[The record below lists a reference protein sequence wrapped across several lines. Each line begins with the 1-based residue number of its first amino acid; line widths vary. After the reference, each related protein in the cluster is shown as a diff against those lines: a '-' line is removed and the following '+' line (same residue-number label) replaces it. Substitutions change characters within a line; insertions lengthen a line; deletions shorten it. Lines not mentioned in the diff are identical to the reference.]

1 MPRSGSASGYP
12 GARGTPAVVVA
23 VSRRPPVLHDDRAP
37 GLPGASR
44 AARIGTGALAAIALL
59 FLGLPI
65 VALLLRGLG
74 GGALGESPAEALLDA
89 LALSLSVSLVTVVV
103 VVLLGSP
110 LAWVLARRS
119 FRGKAIAETLVD
131 LPMVL
136 PPTVAGLA
144 LLLAFGRR
152 GVAGPALEIV
162 GLSVPFTT
170 LAVVVAQVFVSAPF
184 YIRAARAGFQG
195 VDRDLEEAAAVDGA
209 SGAQVVRRITIP
221 LAAPALAA
229 GLVLSWARALGE
241 FGATIMFAGNVAGR
255 TRTLPLL
262 IYAEFQ
268 DTLDAAIAAATVL
281 VIAAIGVLFAVRL
294 THWRSVLPA

>member
-1 MPRSGSASGYP
+1 L
-12 GARGTPAVVVA
+12 A
-23 VSRRPPVLHDDRAP
+23 VSRRPAPTADADRAP
-37 GLPGASR
+37 GLPGSSR

-59 FLGLPI
+59 FLALP
-65 VALLLRGLG
+65 VLALLARGLL
-74 GGALGESPAEALLDA
+74 GGALREAPAGALLDA
-89 LALSLSVSLVTVVV
+89 LLLSLTASFVSVIVVV
-103 VVLLGSP
+103 VLGSP

-131 LPMVL
+131 LPIVL

-152 GVAGPALEIV
+152 GLAGPALEVV
-162 GLSVPFTT
+162 GLSIPFTT

-184 YIRAARAGFQG
+184 YIRAARAGLQA
-195 VDRDLEEAAAVDGA
+195 VDRDLEEAGAVDGA

-229 GLVLSWARALGE
+229 GLVLAWARALGE
-241 FGATIMFAGNVAGR
+241 FGATIMFAGNIAGR

-262 IYAEFQ
+262 VYTEFQ
-268 DTLDAAIAAATVL
+268 NTLDAAVAAATVL

>member
-1 MPRSGSASGYP
+1 M
-12 GARGTPAVVVA
+12 A
-23 VSRRPPVLHDDRAP
+23 VSRRPAPTADADRAP
-37 GLPGASR
+37 GLPGSGR

-59 FLGLPI
+59 FLALPVI
-65 VALLLRGLG
+65 ALLARGLL
-74 GGALGESPAEALLDA
+74 GGALREAPAGALLDA
-89 LALSLSVSLVTVVV
+89 LLLSFTASFVSVIVVV
-103 VVLLGSP
+103 ILGSP

-131 LPMVL
+131 LPIVL

-152 GVAGPALEIV
+152 GLAGPALEVV
-162 GLSVPFTT
+162 GLSIPFTT

-184 YIRAARAGFQG
+184 YIRAARAGLQA
-195 VDRDLEEAAAVDGA
+195 VDRDLEEAGAVDGA

-229 GLVLSWARALGE
+229 GLVLAWARALGE
-241 FGATIMFAGNVAGR
+241 FGATIMFAGNIAGR

-262 IYAEFQ
+262 VYAEFQ

-281 VIAAIGVLFAVRL
+281 VIAAVGVLFAVRL